1 MVSQQLSYHIIKC
14 PAGMSSPH
22 PRLVVSG
29 RGAPH
34 ETLTV
39 YYEELQ
45 KTCSA
50 PTMRA
55 LLHPLLSFFTFMEQ
69 PEQHVWTEAS
79 SHESYSPCRSALER
93 QQLLPRTHWAEPPSE
108 IRVIVRGYL
117 LARWGCLTK
126 AHGQHEEILL
136 SPLVRETGAIQR
148 FLVALGQFYRFAI
161 ERRDYWYDGN
171 PADAFRLPLRSRLR
185 QAIAPI
191 SCIVRWRTTHDQSRV
206 DKGFQEEP
214 AQSMNPVSPREK
226 QPLPLV
232 PLAAWIQFV
241 PVSEEVETTYSEGSP
256 LIGSYM

>member
-1 MVSQQLSYHIIKC
+1 MVSQQLSFHIIKC
-14 PAGMSSPH
+14 PAGVSSPH

-45 KTCSA
+45 KTCFA
-50 PTMRA
+50 PTMRT
-55 LLHPLLSFFTFMEQ
+55 LLYPLLSFFTFLEQ

-79 SHESYSPCRSALER
+79 SHESCSPCRSALER
-93 QQLLPRTHWAEPPSE
+93 QLLPLRTHWAGPPSE
-108 IRVIVRGYL
+108 IRVIVRAYL
-117 LARWGCLTK
+117 LARWGCLTR

-136 SPLVRETGAIQR
+136 SPRLREAGEIQR
-148 FLVALGQFYRFAI
+148 FLVALRQFYHFAI

-185 QAIAPI
+185 KAIAHI
-191 SCIVRWRTTHDQSRV
+191 SCTFRWRTTRDQSRV
-206 DKGFQEEP
+206 DEGFQEEP
-214 AQSMNPVSPREK
+214 AQRINPVSLREK

-232 PLAAWIQFV
+232 TLETLIQFV
-241 PVSEEVETTYSEGSP
+241 PVLEDVETTYS
-256 LIGSYM
+256 